1 MTIGIVCSAAD
12 KASQNIKHRLFELAS
27 WNESLPERRL
37 WKYEHFRLL
46 EVEGRFVDHNSYER
60 DLNADLLIFA
70 SRHQSEARKE
80 PLITVHF
87 TGDICTEKEKRTKE
101 NSLACAA
108 PYPLKLLAVN
118 LKRRATVGVLMEAT
132 HHGPYALETPSLF
145 VEIGSSEHEWVRK
158 DLGTLVAQ
166 AVLALDPKV
175 ARRQCATAVGF
186 GGPHYAVRHTDVLLR
201 TDVCFGH
208 VFSTYQLRCLNESS
222 IGQAFDKS
230 NAQFAYFDKKSAGKY
245 KRPIEHI
252 VRALG
257 YDVLRLVD
265 ISERKKIPWNAYFHI
280 RSTLRQNGIAIEDK
294 HIRVSLK
301 LQRELNTATTNAN
314 LQLNQ
319 LRLDRFVM
327 KEVQKA
333 DRDAL
338 RRMIEIERIVYL
350 ESTDGTIS
358 TIFAPADLDVLAI
371 EKALLERCVAILK
384 QHYEVEYLPS
394 QSKLYITTRKF
405 NPQLADSLGVSQG
418 PLFAKLARGE
428 SIKVNDKV
436 IKPEDVITRVKKV
449 IDLTHA

>member
-1 MTIGIVCSAAD
+1 MAIGIVCSAAD

-27 WNESLPERRL
+27 WDPCLSRRRL
-37 WKYEHFRLL
+37 WKYKHFRLL
-46 EVEGRFVDHNSYER
+46 EVEGRFVDHYSIEQ

-87 TGDICTEKEKRTKE
+87 TGDICTEKEEHTNG

-108 PYPLKLLAVN
+108 PFVLKLLAVN
-118 LKRRATVGVLMEAT
+118 LKRRATVGVVMEAT

-145 VEIGSSEHEWVRK
+145 VEIGSSEYEWHRQ
-158 DLGTLVAQ
+158 DLGMIVAR
-166 AVLALDPKV
+166 AILDLGPKV
-175 ARRQCATAVGF
+175 ARHQCASAVGF

-208 VFSTYQLRCLNESS
+208 VFSTRQLRCLNEKR
-222 IGQAFDKS
+222 INQAFNKS

-245 KRPIEHI
+245 KQPIERV

-265 ISERKKIPWNAYFHI
+265 IRERKNIPWDVYLHI
-280 RSTLRQNGIAIEDK
+280 RSILRQNGIAIENR
-294 HIRVSLK
+294 HIRVSLTF
-301 LQRELNTATTNAN
+301 QRELSTATTNVN
-314 LQLNQ
+314 LQLNE
-319 LRLDRFVM
+319 LHLDRFVM
-327 KEVQKA
+327 KEVQKI
-333 DRDAL
+333 DHGSL
-338 RRMIEIERIVYL
+338 RRMIEIERVVYL
-350 ESTDGTIS
+350 ESVDGTIS
-358 TIFAPADLDVLAI
+358 AIFAPADLDALAI

-384 QHYEVEYLPS
+384 QRYEVEYLPS
-394 QSKLYITTRKF
+394 QSKLYIATRKF
-405 NPQLADSLGVSQG
+405 DPRLAESLGVSQG

-428 SIKVNDKV
+428 SIKVDDKV
-436 IKPEDVITRVKKV
+436 IKPEDVFTRVKKV